1 MPDES
6 DDVASDQVG
15 EMHHHAEGHTGWV
28 KFAALTAA
36 LLAALAAIS
45 GSLADVRLTES
56 SRARKSSPMTSG
68 DSIKRSRSKVTLRKW
83 RFGFLL

>member
-56 SRARKSSPMTSG
+56 SRAQIQSNDQWGLYQAK
-68 DSIKRSRSKVTLRKW
+68 SIKSH
-83 RFGFLL
+83 GFLL